1 MLSTLD
7 KAAARLRTVLAPM
20 MCMALLAP
28 LPLLAQTRP
37 VALVI
42 GQNDYQ
48 QLKKLDNAVNDAHA
62 IASSLRARGFDVTLL
77 TNIGAKQMRQALTEY
92 RSRLTAS
99 RRGVVYFAGHG
110 AQVGNDN
117 VLVPVDLPDVSS
129 RALTQQSVT
138 LRELVNT
145 LAPAQPEAL
154 AIILDACRDNPLLS
168 AQVQKKG
175 LGEPGLNLPSGFM
188 VIYGASVGQTALDS
202 ASPGGSAGT
211 PDNGLFTA
219 RFIQWFAKPS
229 LSLRQV
235 MRRTRVDV
243 MESARQMNHQQLPSV
258 YDTLVRNSRF
268 HALTSTSPDT
278 FVPHRAPSGPIRLI
292 VPAAA
297 GGPMDAVARALVRY
311 MQPIVGQPIRI
322 ENIIDIPGLRVAD
335 LVGSASADGQTLLL
349 SSYQASLARMRRG
362 DQRLTPIGLVTETPI
377 ILATHTGNDLHNLQ
391 QMLQVQRSS
400 GKPLSVGISGPG
412 SPSEA
417 CAAELRR
424 VWGSDTFETVVYRG
438 SAPALTDLLAGKVD
452 LNCDQAILFGPYIAG
467 KRMRPLANLQED
479 AVGEVAIST
488 AATAQAQGYAAV
500 VPNWTALF
508 APTTTDAAIVR
519 HLSMVLQRVL
529 ADPAFDAELRRFLA
543 LPVTPE
549 KGIPL
554 EVDLSLKVGLEVS
567 P

>member
-7 KAAARLRTVLAPM
+7 KVAARLRTILAPM
-20 MCMALLAP
+20 LCMALLAP

-48 QLKKLDNAVNDAHA
+48 QMKKLDNAVNDAQA

-117 VLVPVDLPDVSS
+117 VLVPVDLPDVSI

-202 ASPGGSAGT
+202 ASPSGSAGT

-219 RFIQWFAKPS
+219 RFIHWFAKPS

-243 MESARQMNHQQLPSV
+243 MESARQMHHQQLPSV
-258 YDTLVRNSRF
+258 YDTLVRGSRF
-268 HALTSTSPDT
+268 HALTSISSDT
-278 FVPHRAPSGPIRLI
+278 LVSHRAPSGPIRLI

-297 GGPMDAVARALVRY
+297 GGPTDAVARALVRY
-311 MQPIVGQPIRI
+311 MQPMVGQPIHI

-335 LVGSASADGQTLLL
+335 LVGSALANGQTLLL

-377 ILATHTGNDLHNLQ
+377 ILTTHTGNDMHNLQ
-391 QMLQVQRSS
+391 QMLQSQRSS

-438 SAPALTDLLAGKVD
+438 SAPALADLLAGKVD
-452 LNCDQAILFGPYIAG
+452 LNCDQAILFGPHIAS
-467 KRMRPLANLQED
+467 KRIKPLANLQED
-479 AVGEVAIST
+479 AIGEVAISA

-508 APTTTDAAIVR
+508 APTNTEAAIVH
-519 HLSMVLQRVL
+519 HLSVALQRVL
-529 ADPAFDAELRRFLA
+529 AEPAFDAELRRFLA

-549 KGIPL
+549 KGVPL

>member
-1 MLSTLD
+1 
-7 KAAARLRTVLAPM
+7 
-20 MCMALLAP
+20 MALLAP
-28 LPLLAQTRP
+28 LPMLAQTRP

-48 QLKKLDNAVNDAHA
+48 QMKKLDNAVNDARA

-77 TNIGAKQMRQALTEY
+77 TNIGAKEMRQALSEY
-92 RSRLTAS
+92 RGRLSAS

-110 AQVGNDN
+110 AQVGSDN
-117 VLVPVDLPDVSS
+117 VLVPVDLADISS
-129 RALTQQSVT
+129 KALTQQSVT
-138 LRELVNT
+138 LRELVST

-154 AIILDACRDNPLLS
+154 AIILDACRDNPLLT
-168 AQVQKKG
+168 AQVQQKG
-175 LGEPGLNLPSGFM
+175 LGEPGLNLPGGFM

-202 ASPGGSAGT
+202 ASPNGSVGK

-219 RFIQWFAKPS
+219 RFIHWSAKPS

-258 YDTLVRNSRF
+258 YDTLVRSSRF
-268 HALTSTSPDT
+268 HALTSIDPETHLPS
-278 FVPHRAPSGPIRLI
+278 RAPSGPIRLI

-297 GGPMDAVARALVRY
+297 GGPTDAVARALVRH
-311 MQPIVGQPIRI
+311 MQAMVGQPILI

-335 LVGSASADGQTLLL
+335 LVGGALADGQTLLL
-349 SSYQASLARMRRG
+349 SPYQASLARMRRG
-362 DQRLTPIGLVTETPI
+362 DQRLTPVGLVTETPI
-377 ILATHTGNDLHNLQ
+377 ILATHTGSDMHNLQ
-391 QMLQVQRSS
+391 QMLQSRRSA
-400 GKPLSVGISGPG
+400 GQPLTLGISGPG

-417 CAAELRR
+417 CSAELRR
-424 VWGSDTFETVVYRG
+424 VWGDNTFKTVVYRG
-438 SAPALTDLLAGKVD
+438 SAPAMADLLAGKVD
-452 LNCDQAILFGPYIAG
+452 LNCDQAILFGPHIAS
-467 KRMRPLANLQED
+467 KRIRPLANLQED
-479 AVGEVAIST
+479 AVGEVAISA

-508 APTTTDAAIVR
+508 APTGTDPAIVR
-519 HLSMVLQRVL
+519 HLSLVLQRVL

-549 KGIPL
+549 KGVPL

-567 P
+567 PVTPL

>member
-7 KAAARLRTVLAPM
+7 KASARLRTILAPM
-20 MCMALLAP
+20 LCMALLAP

-48 QLKKLDNAVNDAHA
+48 QMKKLDNAVNDAQA

-117 VLVPVDLPDVSS
+117 VLVPVDLPDVSI

-202 ASPGGSAGT
+202 ASPSGSAGT

-219 RFIQWFAKPS
+219 RFIHWFAKPS

-243 MESARQMNHQQLPSV
+243 MESARQMHHQQLPSV
-258 YDTLVRNSRF
+258 YDTLVRGSRF
-268 HALTSTSPDT
+268 HALTSISSDT
-278 FVPHRAPSGPIRLI
+278 LVSHRAPSGPIRLI

-297 GGPMDAVARALVRY
+297 GGPTDAVARALVRY
-311 MQPIVGQPIRI
+311 MQPMVGQPIHI

-335 LVGSASADGQTLLL
+335 LVGSALANGQTLLL

-377 ILATHTGNDLHNLQ
+377 ILTTHTGNDMHNLQ
-391 QMLQVQRSS
+391 QMLQSQRSS
-400 GKPLSVGISGPG
+400 GKPLSLGISGPG

-438 SAPALTDLLAGKVD
+438 SAPALADLLAGKVD
-452 LNCDQAILFGPYIAG
+452 LNCDQAILFGPHIAS
-467 KRMRPLANLQED
+467 KRIKPLANLQED
-479 AVGEVAIST
+479 AIGEVAISA

-508 APTTTDAAIVR
+508 APTNTDAAIVH
-519 HLSMVLQRVL
+519 HLSVALQRVL
-529 ADPAFDAELRRFLA
+529 AEPAFDAELRRFLA

-549 KGIPL
+549 KGVPL

>member
-7 KAAARLRTVLAPM
+7 KAAARLRTILALM

-48 QLKKLDNAVNDAHA
+48 QMKKLDNAVNDAQA

-77 TNIGAKQMRQALTEY
+77 TNIGAKQMRQALAEY

-99 RRGVVYFAGHG
+99 RLGVIYFAGHG

-117 VLVPVDLPDVSS
+117 VLVPVDLPDVSI

-175 LGEPGLNLPSGFM
+175 LGEPGLNLPTGFM

-202 ASPGGSAGT
+202 ASPGGSVGT

-219 RFIQWFAKPS
+219 RFIHWFAKPS

-243 MESARQMNHQQLPSV
+243 MEAARQMDHQQLPSV

-268 HALTSTSPDT
+268 HALTSTSPDSPA
-278 FVPHRAPSGPIRLI
+278 PHRAPSGPIRLI

-297 GGPMDAVARALVRY
+297 GGPTDAIARALVRY
-311 MQPIVGQPIRI
+311 MQTVVGQPIRI

-335 LVGSASADGQTLLL
+335 LVGSTLADGQTLLL

-362 DQRLTPIGLVTETPI
+362 DQRLTAIGMVTETPI
-377 ILATHTGNDLHNLQ
+377 ILATHTGNDVHNLQ
-391 QMLQVQRSS
+391 QMLQSQRSS
-400 GKPLSVGISGPG
+400 GKPLSVGISGPS

-424 VWGSDTFETVVYRG
+424 VWGNDTFETVAYRG
-438 SAPALTDLLAGKVD
+438 SAPALADLLAGKID
-452 LNCDQAILFGPYIAG
+452 LNCDQAILFGPHIAS
-467 KRMRPLANLQED
+467 KRIRPLANLQED
-479 AVGEVAIST
+479 AVGEVAISA

-508 APTTTDAAIVR
+508 AHTSTDAAIVR
-519 HLSMVLQRVL
+519 HLSAALQRVL
-529 ADPAFDAELRRFLA
+529 AEPAFDAELRRFLA

-549 KGIPL
+549 KGVPL